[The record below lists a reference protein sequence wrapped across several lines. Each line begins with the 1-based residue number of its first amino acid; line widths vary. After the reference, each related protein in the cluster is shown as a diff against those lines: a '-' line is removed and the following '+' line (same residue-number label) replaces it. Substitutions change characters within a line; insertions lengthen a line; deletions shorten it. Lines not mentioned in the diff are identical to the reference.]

1 MKKSQIL
8 KQAGAA
14 ALAGALMIGVVRAQT
29 GSGAEGVPGLAGLL
43 RDSLYEEEANRDLTK
58 AAAGYEALL
67 GAWSE
72 VRPTAAAAMFRLA
85 EVRRKQ
91 GRKEDAIGLYERL
104 LREFPEMEVNVR
116 LARENLAAL
125 GVRVAEGESG
135 VGDVLL
141 TKEEAEA
148 LLRVKK
154 LHAESPDLLI
164 GPEFTGACSSGWL
177 AVVRFLVEKGVDDG
191 GKGLELAA
199 GNGHLAI
206 VRELLKGKPSAAV
219 LGSAVDVAAEKKR
232 VAVLQLLLESG
243 ASADGSGGQRKPL
256 TLAIL
261 SESGPAT
268 ELLLE
273 RKADVKPAGALITPL
288 YAAARR
294 GNAALVRRLL
304 ALGADVNQGSD
315 PVSLA
320 PAMPGGPPVDWGYTG
335 GPGSAAL
342 HGAVAAGCG
351 ECVQVLLEAKA
362 KPDAADDDGL
372 TPLLVAVENENLPVV
387 ERLLAAGADA
397 SLASKSG
404 ETPLLK
410 AVSGQNAAMVEKLL
424 AAGADA
430 NHANRN
436 GQPPLLL
443 AVKWDLGVAR
453 ALLRAKADP
462 NAIVADGV
470 SVFGQVFG
478 GQSEVDL
485 TAWVQLFL
493 EHGADPF
500 LEAAPAVRYAPPEWR
515 IKLLR
520 SHRYPVLAGKAE
532 VSLVY
537 GNEAV
542 ERTLEVRKEE
552 TAAPGSLPELMMAW
566 SLRASS
572 GLGTAEGAIDWT
584 TLRLWRKGGDGKMEE
599 TVIAVKDGIEWPVLQ
614 WGDVV
619 EVLAPIAAAESLKPA
634 GGPIG
639 PGGRRRVVLPPS
651 PPEGPP
657 IPAATMELLKRAK

>member
-8 KQAGAA
+8 KQAGAG
-14 ALAGALMIGVVRAQT
+14 ALAGALMIGVVRAQK

-141 TKEEAEA
+141 TKEESEA

-177 AVVRFLVEKGVDDG
+177 GVVRFLVEKGVDDG
-191 GKGLELAA
+191 GSGLVLAA
-199 GNGHLAI
+199 SNGHLAI

-243 ASADGSGGQRKPL
+243 ASADGSGGKRKPL
-256 TLAIL
+256 ALAIL

-268 ELLLE
+268 ELLL
-273 RKADVKPAGALITPL
+273 KHGANANPAGAEITPL

-294 GNAALVRRLL
+294 GNAELVRRLL

-320 PAMPGGPPVDWGYTG
+320 PEMPSGVLVDWCYTG
-335 GPGSAAL
+335 GPGSVPL
-342 HGAVAAGCG
+342 HGAVAGG
-351 ECVQVLLEAKA
+351 SEECVRMLLASMA
-362 KPDAADDDGL
+362 KPDAVDDEGY
-372 TPLLVAVENENLPVV
+372 TPLLLAVANGNIPVV
-387 ERLLAAGADA
+387 KRLLAAGADVN
-397 SLASKSG
+397 LASKIG
-404 ETPLLK
+404 ESPLSR
-410 AVSGQNAAMVEKLL
+410 AVASQNQAIAGVLL
-424 AAGADA
+424 G
-430 NHANRN
+430 
-436 GQPPLLL
+436 
-443 AVKWDLGVAR
+443 
-453 ALLRAKADP
+453 AKADP
-462 NAIVADGV
+462 KVMMADPNVIMPGREGMSAFGAIFTLENEEEREKCV
-470 SVFGQVFG
+470 
-478 GQSEVDL
+478 E
-485 TAWVQLFL
+485 LFL

-500 LEAAPAVRYAPPEWR
+500 LEAAPAVRHAPPEWR

-520 SHRYPVLAGKAE
+520 SLRYPVLAGKAE

-584 TLRLWRKGGDGKMEE
+584 TLRLWRKGADGKMEE

-619 EVLAPIAAAESLKPA
+619 EVLSPIAAAESLKPA

-651 PPEGPP
+651 PPGGPP
-657 IPAATMELLKRAK
+657 IPAETMELLKRAK

>member
-177 AVVRFLVEKGVDDG
+177 GVVRFLVEKGVDDG

-443 AVKWDLGVAR
+443 AVKWGLGVAR